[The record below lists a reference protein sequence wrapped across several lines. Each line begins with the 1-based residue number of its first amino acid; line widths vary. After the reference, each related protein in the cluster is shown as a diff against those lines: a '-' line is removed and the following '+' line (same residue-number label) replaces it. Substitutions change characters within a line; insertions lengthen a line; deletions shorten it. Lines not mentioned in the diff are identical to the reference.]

1 MDTGA
6 CQATVHGV
14 LKSQDLLKEGTCEK
28 LYDFIFF
35 FFLSI
40 NEFSKQ
46 SRNLSILSSFKV
58 RRFHTYFP
66 QEL

>member
-1 MDTGA
+1 M
-6 CQATVHGV
+6 
-14 LKSQDLLKEGTCEK
+14 DLLKEGTCEK